1 MALVSDTEQE
11 QKVVD
16 EISADELMKHTA
28 YIAEE
33 DRLSGS
39 EGEARAVEYFKDVM
53 TGLGFEVDIKQIENF
68 FSLPLSAAATVIS
81 PESKDLP
88 CITQSFSAATF
99 PEGIEAELIY
109 VPKGSDPDVKN
120 KIVMREGLAAPLPTW
135 EAERKGAAGQIW
147 INSGDLP
154 RNMCVATIWGHPT
167 PETAHRIPK
176 TSIISMAREHGE
188 YLKQLCAG
196 GPVRIRLKTEVWTG
210 FRQVPLAVAEVKGT
224 LEPDRYVLFNG
235 HIDSWHKGAS
245 DNGTA
250 NACILE
256 TARVLAQ
263 HRDELRRGVRFAWWS
278 GHSHGRYSGSNWYAD
293 HNWEDLHRHAIVH
306 LNVDS
311 LGCQG
316 ATEYPDVECT
326 AECFDLGK
334 DVIEKYTGQSPG
346 YQRIGHSGDNSFWG
360 IGLPTLFQLLSRQPA
375 EAGSSDSLIP
385 GLAWFWHT
393 EEDTIDKIDPAILLK
408 DTRVYMAALW
418 RLCTAPVL
426 PFDFETTAREF
437 VSLLQDLQDQAG
449 GAFDLGPA
457 LAKAEAFKEKAAT
470 LSKKSENVTQRI
482 QAREGGHAGDQ
493 LNSAA
498 VALNGCLM
506 KLSRILI
513 PVSYSAVDRFES
525 DLAVPIPP
533 LPRLQPLTEMAAL
546 DQQSRTFKFL
556 ERKMLRER
564 NRVCHALTEAT
575 ELIDQTLNK
584 EKIRSCFYGAD
595 ES

>member
-1 MALVSDTEQE
+1 ME

-16 EISADELMKHTA
+16 EVSAEALMKHTA
-28 YIAEE
+28 FIAEE

-39 EGEARAVEYFKDVM
+39 EGEARAVEYFREVM
-53 TGLGFEVDIKQIENF
+53 TDLGFEVNIQRVENF
-68 FSLPLSAAATVIS
+68 LSLPLNASATVIS
-81 PESKDLP
+81 PESKELP
-88 CITQSFSAATF
+88 CITQSFSASTP

-109 VPKGSDPDVKN
+109 VAQGSEADVKN
-120 KIVMREGLAAPLPTW
+120 KIVMREGLAAPAPTW
-135 EAERKGAAGQIW
+135 DTEQKGAAGQVW

-167 PETAHRIPK
+167 PETAHRVPQ
-176 TSIISMAREHGE
+176 TPTISMARDHGD
-188 YLKQLCAG
+188 YLKKLCAAET
-196 GPVRIRLKTEVWTG
+196 VKIRLKTEVWTG
-210 FRQVPLAVAEVKGT
+210 FKPLPLAVADVKGT
-224 LEPDRYVLFNG
+224 VEPDIYVLFNG

-256 TARVLAQ
+256 AARMVAKY
-263 HRDELRRGVRFAWWS
+263 RDHLRRGVRFAWWS

-311 LGCQG
+311 LGCRG
-316 ATEYPDVECT
+316 ATEYPDVECS
-326 AECFDLGK
+326 AECFRLGR
-334 DVIEKYTGQSPG
+334 DVIEKYTGQSPH

-360 IGLPTLFQLLSRQPA
+360 IGLPTLFQLLSRQPK
-375 EAGSSDSLIP
+375 EAASSDSLIP

-393 EEDTIDKIDPAILLK
+393 EADTIDKIDPEILKK
-408 DTRVYMAALW
+408 DTRVYVAALW

-426 PFDFETTAREF
+426 PFNFETTAEEII
-437 VSLLQDLQDQAG
+437 SLLNGLQEKAG
-449 GAFDLGPA
+449 QAFDLGPA
-457 LAKAEAFKEKAAT
+457 LKKAEVLKQKARA
-470 LSKKSENVTQRI
+470 LNSETQRVTKLVLE
-482 QAREGGHAGDQ
+482 QEMGDAVDQ

-498 VALNGCLM
+498 AGLNTCLM
-506 KLSRILI
+506 KLSRILV

-533 LPRLQPLTEMAAL
+533 FPRLQPVAELASMD
-546 DQQSRTFKFL
+546 DQSNAFKFL

-564 NRVCHALTEAT
+564 NRVCHALIEAA
-575 ELIDQTLNK
+575 ELIEQTLSGLK
-584 EKIRSCFYGAD
+584 LD
-595 ES
+595 D

>member
-1 MALVSDTEQE
+1 MSPAKGIEME

-16 EISADELMKHTA
+16 EVSAEELMKHTA
-28 YIAEE
+28 FISEE

-39 EGEARAVEYFKDVM
+39 EGEARAVEYFGEVM
-53 TGLGFEVDIKQIENF
+53 TNLGFEVNLKQVENF
-68 FSLPLSAAATVIS
+68 LSLPLNASATVIS

-88 CITQSFSAATF
+88 CITQSFSASTP

-109 VPKGSDPDVKN
+109 VPQGSDPEVKD
-120 KIVMREGLAAPLPTW
+120 KIVMREGLAAPAPTW
-135 EAERKGAAGQIW
+135 DTEHKGAAGQIW

-176 TSIISMAREHGE
+176 TPTISLARAHGE
-188 YLKQLCAG
+188 YLKKLCAA
-196 GPVRIRLKTEVWTG
+196 GPVKICLKTEVWTG
-210 FRQVPLAVAEVKGT
+210 FKQLPLAVAEVKGS
-224 LEPDRYVLFNG
+224 LEPDIYVLFNG
-235 HIDSWHKGAS
+235 HVDSWHKGAS

-256 TARVLAQ
+256 TARMIAKYRGQ
-263 HRDELRRGVRFAWWS
+263 LRRGVRFAWWS
-278 GHSHGRYSGSNWYAD
+278 GHSHGRYCGSNWYAD

-316 ATEYPDVECT
+316 ATEYPDVECS
-326 AECFDLGK
+326 AECYQLGK
-334 DVIEKYTGQSPG
+334 DVIEKYTGQSPH

-360 IGLPTLFQLLSRQPA
+360 IGLPTLYQLLSRQPK

-393 EEDTIDKIDPAILLK
+393 EADTIDKIDPEILLK

-426 PFDFETTAREF
+426 PFNFETTAEEII
-437 VSLLQDLQDQAG
+437 SLLKGLQDKAG
-449 GAFDLGPA
+449 QAFDLGPA
-457 LAKAEAFKEKAAT
+457 LEKAEVLKQKAMA
-470 LSKKSENVTQRI
+470 LSSASQRI
-482 QAREGGHAGDQ
+482 TKLVLEQEPDAAADQ

-498 VALNGCLM
+498 AGLNACLM
-506 KLSRILI
+506 KLSRILV
-513 PVSYSAVDRFES
+513 PASYSAVDRFES

-533 LPRLQPLTEMAAL
+533 FPRLQPVAELASMDDHSNA
-546 DQQSRTFKFL
+546 FKFL
-556 ERKMLRER
+556 ERKMVRER
-564 NRVCHALTEAT
+564 NRVCHALIEAA
-575 ELIDQTLNK
+575 ELIEQTLN
-584 EKIRSCFYGAD
+584 GLNA
-595 ES
+595 